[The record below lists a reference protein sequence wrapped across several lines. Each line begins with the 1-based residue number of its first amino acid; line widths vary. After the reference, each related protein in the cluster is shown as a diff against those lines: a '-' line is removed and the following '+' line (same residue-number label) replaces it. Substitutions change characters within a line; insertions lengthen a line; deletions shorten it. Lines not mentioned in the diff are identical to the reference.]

1 MEKVKTRV
9 INGKETT
16 TRGFENLY
24 PFESHFLNIDG
35 HEMHYIDE
43 GRGRPVLML
52 HGNPTWSFYFRH
64 LVNGLSGE
72 FRTIVPDHIGCGFS
86 DKPGI
91 RSYDYTLK
99 NRVNDIEVLVNHL
112 NINPNEKISLVLH
125 DWGGMI
131 GFAWALRNMD
141 RVDKI
146 VITNTAGFF
155 LPKDTKLPVRLSL
168 IKYFRM
174 FAIPAVLGFNIF
186 SRAALY
192 MAPYRSLSKAV
203 KQGLIAPY
211 NSWKNRI
218 ALLRFVQ
225 DIPVTPNDRSHRLV
239 KHVDDN
245 LHLFNEKE
253 MLILWGMHDFVFN
266 LSFFEEWKRRFPRVP
281 MRLFETAGHYLFED
295 KPRETTLLIREFLG
309 S

>member
-1 MEKVKTRV
+1 MIKKRI

-16 TRGFENLY
+16 TEGFESLY
-24 PFESHFLNIDG
+24 PFESHFINIDG
-35 HEMHYIDE
+35 HEMHYLDE
-43 GRGRPVLML
+43 GEGKPVLML

-86 DKPGI
+86 DKPSI
-91 RSYDYTLK
+91 RNYDYTLK
-99 NRVNDIEVLVNHL
+99 NRVNDIEVLINSL
-112 NINPNEKISLVLH
+112 NLEPDEKISLVLH

-131 GFAWALRNMD
+131 GLAWALRNMD
-141 RVDKI
+141 RVDKV

-155 LPKDTKLPVRLSL
+155 LPSNTELPIRLWL
-168 IKYFRM
+168 IKYLKA

-203 KQGLIAPY
+203 KTGLLAPY

-218 ALLRFVQ
+218 ATLRFVQ
-225 DIPVTPNDRSHRLV
+225 DIPITPNDRSYSLV
-239 KHVDDN
+239 KHVEDN
-245 LHLFNEKE
+245 LHLFKEKS
-253 MLILWGMHDFVFN
+253 MLILWGQHDFVFD
-266 LSFFEEWKRRFPRVP
+266 LSFLAEWRKRFPRVP
-281 MRLFETAGHYLFED
+281 VRLFETAGHYLFED
-295 KPRETTLLIREFLG
+295 KPRETTSVIRGFLRD
-309 S
+309 